1 MQAISRRRLL
11 QSIGGVAGLSLTAS
25 LLAAC
30 SAGGPA
36 APAATSA
43 PPAAQPTAAPAAAK
57 PTSAPAATTAPAAAA
72 TTAPATTSG
81 GAVTLD
87 LWMLHPE
94 WKEAMAKVVTAFQTA
109 HPGITLN
116 GAPQPSATYQD
127 QVQTALN
134 AGTGPDLFQA
144 STRPKLDIQAGAGQ
158 LLDLTGKVDTSAW
171 TQVAKDAH
179 TVNSKV
185 WAVPGGKYTVGI
197 AYHIPV
203 FEKAGIK
210 DEPKTWADMTE
221 AFDKLKA
228 ANVIPYATEAK
239 ESLMYFNYIGL
250 GSSVLGLDGFN
261 AVNAGTKKLTDPE
274 MVAVIQQMMDWSKYY
289 EPNFVGTSYVEAKAL
304 FATGK
309 TAAMDAGS
317 SDFNGYKEINPQAN
331 LGFMYWPASDANHK
345 QVTNTG
351 MEFSIAVNS
360 KTKHA
365 DECVAFVKWLGS
377 KDGAQSMT
385 DNVKNLPVL
394 DGVTPADPLQKKMLA
409 TPLDVPVWYERFATQ
424 DVGTIWTN
432 VGQGPFTGKM
442 TAAEMAKALQDS
454 VDAALAQQKA

>member
-1 MQAISRRRLL
+1 MLAITRRRLL
-11 QSIGGVAGLSLTAS
+11 RSVGGVAGLTIAGS

-30 SAGGPA
+30 GSAAPA
-36 APAATSA
+36 APAATTA
-43 PPAAQPTAAPAAAK
+43 PPVAQPTAAPAAAK
-57 PTSAPAATTAPAAAA
+57 PAAPAA
-72 TTAPATTSG
+72 TTAPATTSSG
-81 GAVTLD
+81 PVTLD

-94 WKEAMAKVVTAFQTA
+94 WKDAMAKVVSTFQSA
-109 HPGITLN
+109 HQGITLN
-116 GAPQPSATYQD
+116 VAPQQSATYQD

-144 STRPKLDIQAGAGQ
+144 QTRPKLDVQADAGQ

-179 TVNSKV
+179 TVKSKV

-228 ANVIPYATEAK
+228 SNVIPYAIEAK
-239 ESLMYFNYIGL
+239 EGGLTYFNYIGL
-250 GSSVLGLDGFN
+250 GSSVLGLEGFN
-261 AVNAGTKKLTDPE
+261 AVNAGTKKLTDE
-274 MVAVIQQMMDWSKYY
+274 DMVAVIKQMMDWSKYY
-289 EPNFVGTSYVEAKAL
+289 QPNFVGTSYVEAKAL

-331 LGFMYWPASDANHK
+331 FGFMYWPASDANHK

-377 KDGAQSMT
+377 KEGAQSMT

-394 DGVTPADPLQKKMLA
+394 DGVTPSDPLQKKMLA

-424 DVGTIWTN
+424 DVGKVWTEQ
-432 VGQGPFTGKM
+432 GQGPFTGKM
-442 TAAEMAKALQDS
+442 TAPEMAKAIQDS

>member
-1 MQAISRRRLL
+1 M
-11 QSIGGVAGLSLTAS
+11 
-25 LLAAC
+25 
-30 SAGGPA
+30 
-36 APAATSA
+36 
-43 PPAAQPTAAPAAAK
+43 
-57 PTSAPAATTAPAAAA
+57 
-72 TTAPATTSG
+72 
-81 GAVTLD
+81 TLD

-94 WKEAMAKVVTAFQTA
+94 WKDAMAKVVATFQAA

-116 GAPQPSATYQD
+116 VAPQQSATYQD

-134 AGTGPDLFQA
+134 AGTGPDMFQA
-144 STRPKLDIQAGAGQ
+144 STRPKLDIQANAGQ

-179 TVNSKV
+179 TVKSKI

-197 AYHIPV
+197 AYHVPV

-228 ANVIPYATEAK
+228 SNVIPYATEAK
-239 ESLMYFNYIGL
+239 ESGLTYFNYIGL
-250 GSSVLGLDGFN
+250 GSSVLGLEGFN
-261 AVNAGTKKLTDPE
+261 AVNAGTKKLTDE
-274 MVAVIQQMMDWSKYY
+274 DMVAVIKQMMDWSKYY

-317 SDFNGYKEINPQAN
+317 SDFNGYKEINPQATF
-331 LGFMYWPASDANHK
+331 GFMYWPASDANHK

-351 MEFSIAVNS
+351 MEFSIAVDA

-377 KDGAQSMT
+377 KDGAGDDRQREE
-385 DNVKNLPVL
+385 
-394 DGVTPADPLQKKMLA
+394 PAGA
-409 TPLDVPVWYERFATQ
+409 RWGHTV
-424 DVGTIWTN
+424 
-432 VGQGPFTGKM
+432 
-442 TAAEMAKALQDS
+442 
-454 VDAALAQQKA
+454 

>member
-1 MQAISRRRLL
+1 MHAITRRRLL
-11 QSIGGVAGLSLTAS
+11 LRSLGGVAGLSVASS

-30 SAGGPA
+30 GSSTTPA
-36 APAATSA
+36 APAASAPTSA
-43 PPAAQPTAAPAAAK
+43 PPAAQPTAAK
-57 PTSAPAATTAPAAAA
+57 PAAAA
-72 TTAPATTSG
+72 PTTAPATTSSG
-81 GAVTLD
+81 PVTLD

-94 WKEAMAKVVTAFQTA
+94 WKDAMGKVVAAFQSA
-109 HPGITLN
+109 NPGVTLN
-116 GAPQPSATYQD
+116 VMPQQSATYQD

-144 STRPKLDIQAGAGQ
+144 QTRPKLDVQADAGQ
-158 LLDLTGKVDTSAW
+158 LLELTGKVDTSAW
-171 TQVAKDAH
+171 TQVAKDAV
-179 TVNSKV
+179 TIKNKI

-203 FEKAGIK
+203 FDKAGIK
-210 DEPKTWADMTE
+210 DEPKTWAEMTD

-228 ANVIPYATEAK
+228 SNIIPYAIEAK
-239 ESLMYFNYIGL
+239 EGGLTYFNYIGL
-250 GSSVLGLDGFN
+250 GSSVLGLEGFN
-261 AVNAGTKKLTDPE
+261 AVNAGTKKLTDPD

-289 EPNFVGTSYVEAKAL
+289 QPNFVGTTYVEAKAL

-351 MEFSIAVNS
+351 MEFTIAVNA
-360 KTKHA
+360 KAKYP
-365 DECVAFVKWLGS
+365 DECVAFAKWLGT
-377 KDGAQSMT
+377 KAGAQAMT
-385 DNVKNLPVL
+385 DNVRNLPVL
-394 DGVTPADPLQKKMLA
+394 EGITPSDPLQQKMLS

-424 DVGTIWTN
+424 DVGKVWTEQ
-432 VGQGPFTGKM
+432 GQGPFTGKT
-442 TAAEMAKALQDS
+442 TAADMAKAIQDA